1 LLRGF
6 SSTPTEQFHL
16 KPAAAIVRSHS
27 AVPTIDTIR
36 AQPET
41 RSKQPEK
48 LSKEKYMPKIGDTHV
63 EVKSHQRASLE
74 KHRTPRSSAGFRE
87 GPKEKWLSR
96 KHLHKRLFRLQYEAL
111 PILRVC
117 LCLHDNV
124 FLRRAD
130 DCKKLVL
137 LLFGNVEL
145 VERRFEI
152 KNRVYSASSALSR
165 L

>member
-74 KHRTPRSSAGFRE
+74 KTQNPA
-87 GPKEKWLSR
+87 
-96 KHLHKRLFRLQYEAL
+96 
-111 PILRVC
+111 ILCGVSGGTQGEMA
-117 LCLHDNV
+117 
-124 FLRRAD
+124 F
-130 DCKKLVL
+130 KKAPSQKT
-137 LLFGNVEL
+137 FPST
-145 VERRFEI
+145 I
-152 KNRVYSASSALSR
+152 
-165 L
+165 